1 MSEQSQKL
9 PKSEIL
15 RSKVLI
21 QELFSKD
28 SSSCY
33 LYPFKIV
40 YCLKTAQ
47 EAPGYP
53 QVLFSVSKKHFKRAH
68 QRNLL
73 RRRIKEAYRL
83 QKSQLLP
90 PEGAAF
96 SHLAILFIAKEI
108 LEFSVISEKMRKI
121 FGILQNKCA
130 N

>member
-1 MSEQSQKL
+1 MSA
-9 PKSEIL
+9 P
-15 RSKVLI
+15 
-21 QELFSKD
+21 
-28 SSSCY
+28 
-33 LYPFKIV
+33 
-40 YCLKTAQ
+40 
-47 EAPGYP
+47 EAAASYP
-53 QVLFSVSKKHFKRAH
+53 QVLFSVSKKYFKKAH

-90 PEGAAF
+90 PEGAHF

-108 LEFSVISEKMRKI
+108 LEFSVIAEKMRKI